1 MTAPTAKRTQDS
13 IVPTGSGP
21 TRDTS
26 AIREL
31 SARFD
36 LMAITLIG
44 SAHNGAWH
52 RAIDVARRLVDA
64 GVWNGV
70 DPIEFDA
77 YDLQTGSSALRACIH
92 TTSFQASITA
102 SAPRKLHRAGASRC
116 RSSLYRPSA

>member
-1 MTAPTAKRTQDS
+1 MTAPNAKKPRETIVSTTAS
-13 IVPTGSGP
+13 PP
-21 TRDTS
+21 RDTS

-77 YDLQTGSSALRACIH
+77 YDLHNRLFGIARVHPHDLVPGADYHIRAAQSSSGR
-92 TTSFQASITA
+92 
-102 SAPRKLHRAGASRC
+102 R
-116 RSSLYRPSA
+116 